1 MSEFLLEVFSEEIP
15 ARMQAKAIADLE
27 RLMAESLKAA
37 DLAFSGMRRFVT
49 PRRLVLVVDGLP
61 AHQPD
66 RTEERRGPR
75 IDAPE
80 RAIAGFKASL
90 PDGAV
95 ISERAE
101 KKGTFLFAAIHQ
113 RGEKS
118 VDVLAPL
125 TEAIIRQFPWPK
137 SMRSGTSESRWVR
150 PLLSVLALFD
160 GQIVPIEIDGIKAG
174 RISKGHRFLSD
185 GAFSVTDFADYRARL
200 LDAHVVLD
208 AAERRRIILD
218 RARALAADHH
228 LELIEDSDLL
238 DENAGLTEWPVPYLG
253 RFDPGFLDVPAEVLI
268 TSMKVHQKFF
278 SLSDPKSGALAPCFI
293 CVANTKAVDG
303 GATIIAGNERVLSA
317 RLSDAR
323 FFWQQ
328 DLKIPLEDRVAALDA
343 IIFHEK
349 LGTLAERVA
358 RIEDLAATL
367 AAFVE
372 KDGQGV
378 DEAFLR
384 RAARLCKAD
393 LTTGMVGEF
402 PELQG
407 LVGCRIAKAQNEPDA
422 LCRALQ
428 DHYAPKGPDDRCPD
442 EGLSVCLALAEKLDT
457 LIGFFAI
464 DEKPTGSK
472 DPFALR
478 RAALGV
484 IRLILENDLR
494 IPLLR
499 LSGFNAD
506 LLAFF
511 ADRLKVQ
518 QRAVGVRH
526 DLIDAVFSLG
536 GEDDLLR
543 LLARVAAL
551 SRFIESD
558 DGANLLAGTKR
569 AANILK
575 IEAKK
580 DQGTDWGAVQPALLK
595 DAAEKTLYEKLGAAK
610 TEAARAL
617 EVEDFAAA
625 MRALAELRA
634 PIDAF
639 FDQVTVNADDA
650 DLRRNRLA
658 LLAHIRAAVHQVAD
672 FSKIEG

>member
-1 MSEFLLEVFSEEIP
+1 M
-15 ARMQAKAIADLE
+15 
-27 RLMAESLKAA
+27 
-37 DLAFSGMRRFVT
+37 
-49 PRRLVLVVDGLP
+49 
-61 AHQPD
+61 
-66 RTEERRGPR
+66 
-75 IDAPE
+75 
-80 RAIAGFKASL
+80 
-90 PDGAV
+90 
-95 ISERAE
+95 
-101 KKGTFLFAAIHQ
+101 
-113 RGEKS
+113 
-118 VDVLAPL
+118 
-125 TEAIIRQFPWPK
+125 
-137 SMRSGTSESRWVR
+137 
-150 PLLSVLALFD
+150 
-160 GQIVPIEIDGIKAG
+160 
-174 RISKGHRFLSD
+174 
-185 GAFSVTDFADYRARL
+185 
-200 LDAHVVLD
+200 
-208 AAERRRIILD
+208 
-218 RARALAADHH
+218 
-228 LELIEDSDLL
+228 
-238 DENAGLTEWPVPYLG
+238 
-253 RFDPGFLDVPAEVLI
+253 
-268 TSMKVHQKFF
+268 
-278 SLSDPKSGALAPCFI
+278 
-293 CVANTKAVDG
+293 
-303 GATIIAGNERVLSA
+303 
-317 RLSDAR
+317 
-323 FFWQQ
+323 
-328 DLKIPLEDRVAALDA
+328 
-343 IIFHEK
+343 
-349 LGTLAERVA
+349 
-358 RIEDLAATL
+358 
-367 AAFVE
+367 
-372 KDGQGV
+372 
-378 DEAFLR
+378 
-384 RAARLCKAD
+384 
-393 LTTGMVGEF
+393 
-402 PELQG
+402 
-407 LVGCRIAKAQNEPDA
+407 
-422 LCRALQ
+422 
-428 DHYAPKGPDDRCPD
+428 
-442 EGLSVCLALAEKLDT
+442 
-457 LIGFFAI
+457 
-464 DEKPTGSK
+464 
-472 DPFALR
+472 
-478 RAALGV
+478 GV